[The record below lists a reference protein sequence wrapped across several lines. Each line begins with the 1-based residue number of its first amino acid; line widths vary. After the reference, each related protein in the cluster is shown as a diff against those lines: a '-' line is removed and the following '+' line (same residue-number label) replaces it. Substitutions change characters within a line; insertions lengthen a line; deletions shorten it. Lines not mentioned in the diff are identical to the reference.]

1 MATTVLFVED
11 HFELRA
17 IHSAYLERHGYD
29 VVTAS
34 DGDAAIDMARVAR
47 PDVIILDHSL
57 PRRNGVEVARMLHS
71 DPAFAAVPIVMLT
84 AHTYGAVGRK
94 ARDAGCAAFLNK
106 PISPSRLLEEVRR
119 FTRPARA

>member
-1 MATTVLFVED
+1 MATVLFVDD

-17 IHSAYLERHGYD
+17 IHAAYLERHGFE
-29 VVTAS
+29 VVTAG
-34 DGDAAIDMARVAR
+34 DGDAAIDLARQTR

-57 PRRNGVEVARMLHS
+57 PRRTGVEVARLLHN
-71 DPAFAAVPIVMLT
+71 DPAFASTPILMLT

-106 PISPSRLLEEVRR
+106 PCTPGRLLEEVKR
-119 FTRPARA
+119 FTRHATA